1 MGKLCQIHCLLIGT
15 IFLENYKVPMVITR
29 VTRATD
35 DLHGVMF
42 LNNLMKVLVPQLEYL
57 TVTKVMKGMTFLG
70 GDNET
75 LSTTGDTPR
84 TRGFFF
90 FMGLGWKY
98 PSGKGKEANTKVMFE
113 VKRNKKENMQQ
124 FLIRSEYFKWL
135 RMTGSSNLPHRVS
148 RLESL
153 DLNYVLMRSNLPLNG
168 NIMIISLRFLQC
180 KLHTFQFETE
190 LVYFNRLLKFSQK
203 VFLSF
208 CIHCI
213 THTSGPFCC
222 KNFYRNDLKPQYNTT
237 SNCNE

>member
-1 MGKLCQIHCLLIGT
+1 MGKLRQIHCLLMGN
-15 IFLENYKVPMVITR
+15 IFLENYKVPMVITS

-70 GDNET
+70 RDNET

-84 TRGFFF
+84 TPGVLFFSW
-90 FMGLGWKY
+90 GWGWKY
-98 PSGKGKEANTKVMFE
+98 SSRKGKQKKPNVMLE
-113 VKRNKKENMQQ
+113 VKRNKKENTQE
-124 FLIRSEYFKWL
+124 FLIRSEYYKGL
-135 RMTGSSNLPHRVS
+135 RMTGMSNWPHRVS

-180 KLHTFQFETE
+180 KLHIFRFETE
-190 LVYFNRLLKFSQK
+190 LLYFNRLLKCSQE
-203 VFLSF
+203 VFVSF

-213 THTSGPFCC
+213 THTSGPFCY
-222 KNFYRNDLKPQYNTT
+222 KNFYRNDLKPQ
-237 SNCNE
+237 